1 MSLFLETIWDFVCT
15 VSLWSAFV
23 VAFCVGL
30 FFLGLILGF
39 LGNVFM
45 AGYRFL

>member
-30 FFLGLILGF
+30 FLLGLIFKF

-45 AGYRFL
+45 AGYLFL

>member
-1 MSLFLETIWDFVCT
+1 MKLFLDTIWDFVCT
-15 VSLWSAFV
+15 VFLW
-23 VAFCVGL
+23 VAFFVALCFGL
-30 FFLGLILGF
+30 FLLGLMFKF

>member
-1 MSLFLETIWDFVCT
+1 MNLLLETIWDFVCT
-15 VSLWSAFV
+15 VSLW
-23 VAFCVGL
+23 VAFFVAFIVGL
-30 FFLGLILGF
+30 FLLGLILKF